1 MSFRLAPRINAS
13 GRLSDGTLPVELLLT
28 DEAEFARKSAKQL
41 GDLNNERQT
50 IQKKM
55 VKAAELQISDFE
67 TDQLAYILHDKEWHP
82 GVVGIVASRISRKL
96 NRPCLILGN
105 EGDMIKGSGRSVGGV
120 DLVKVLTECEP
131 HLENWGG
138 HPMAVGVKL
147 SERNLEAFSKAFNQA
162 MACFYPDGIPEPELD
177 IACWIDFEDLGDEL
191 MEELSLLE
199 PYGQMNPEPIL
210 GLKRVMLKEEART
223 FAKVHKQFI
232 LMQKHQPEK
241 TIEGIAWN
249 FESMPEANEPVD
261 IAVRLEWNTWNNVKT
276 SRVILVDWKKSIL

>member
-1 MSFRLAPRINAS
+1 M
-13 GRLSDGTLPVELLLT
+13 VE
-28 DEAEFARKSAKQL
+28 
-41 GDLNNERQT
+41 
-50 IQKKM
+50 
-55 VKAAELQISDFE
+55 AAELQISDFE

-147 SERNLEAFSKAFNQA
+147 SERNMEAFSKAFNQA